1 MGFDPAKA
9 NAYLQ
14 QARQIEQTLSEHQ
27 ELFDE
32 GKFLDFQSVTTAL
45 ETEIQRAQQD
55 ARKLSIG
62 IVGAMKAGK
71 SSFLNACIFGGKDVL
86 PKAATPMTAALTRIR
101 YSETPQAT
109 VHFYERKD
117 WEKIEDNAQKYE
129 EQLNTKYSNY
139 CKIYDRSHADS
150 TEGVCSKQVFERT
163 LFQQDVSEVLKSAKE
178 LTQMVGSNSAIL
190 EHLGDA
196 DVLDGDIMAKL
207 QDYVGAHGRFTPI
220 VNYVELEVNLPELED
235 LEIVDTPGL
244 NDPIVSRSYAT
255 RQFLRACDVVVLL
268 SPCSQFMDAN
278 TVGLMANGLPD
289 NGVRKVI
296 VVGSK
301 LDSGL
306 LNEPN
311 GSFSVAY
318 KNALNSYKG
327 QFRNTMQQAMRNNP
341 RRAGIM
347 EKISES
353 DLLFVSSTCSSMA
366 RKQKQ
371 HQPLSPAEN
380 LVLQNLHSHFPDFD
394 ETLLS
399 SVGGINKV
407 LKTLEAVRQ
416 QKAEII
422 HGRNNTLL
430 ETAQINHLRAL
441 DKIQQELSSSRT
453 TLKNSTSEQLLQRT
467 EAIQQVMES
476 SRGKLMYI
484 FDGAAIGC
492 KNKVN
497 QLLPQL
503 TLEQQNHQRL
513 DVQTS
518 SEEHHGV
525 EGTGLFGLI
534 KEHYSYTVTN
544 NRVDVSEV
552 VTNLE
557 HHASTCQNTIN
568 QEFQYVFNREQLSHR
583 IVEVVLDAF
592 RKSDME
598 FDEDDI
604 RLPLQ
609 NVLNEL
615 SSPEIRF
622 DYTTY
627 IDKVES
633 QFPSGYAE
641 NDDIHKL
648 KSLQTRLLNEIDQD
662 MGQQLTAALQMA
674 ANMLNKQA
682 VTFADRIQELL
693 CGELEKLQGQIQE
706 RETYLAAYQ
715 QFDKTIQQMK
725 KQLAQTDS
733 SH

>member
-32 GKFLDFQSVTTAL
+32 GKFLDFQSVTTTL

-55 ARKLSIG
+55 ARNLSIG

-71 SSFLNACIFGGKDVL
+71 SSFLNACIFGGRDVL

-207 QDYVGAHGRFTPI
+207 QDYVGARGRFTPI

-255 RQFLRACDVVVLL
+255 RQFLRACDVVILL

-306 LNEPN
+306 LNEPK
-311 GSFSVAY
+311 GSFAVASQH
-318 KNALNSYKG
+318 ALNSYKG

-380 LVLQNLHSHFPDFD
+380 LVLQNLHSNFPDFD

-399 SVGGINKV
+399 SIGGINKV

-422 HGRNNTLL
+422 HGKNNTLL

-467 EAIQQVMES
+467 KAIQQVMES

>member
-14 QARQIEQTLSEHQ
+14 QARQMEQTLSEHQ

-32 GKFLDFQSVTTAL
+32 GKFLDFQSVTTTL

-207 QDYVGAHGRFTPI
+207 QDYVGARGRFTPI

-255 RQFLRACDVVVLL
+255 RQFLRACDVVILL

-306 LNEPN
+306 LNEPK
-311 GSFSVAY
+311 GSFAVASQH
-318 KNALNSYKG
+318 ALNSYKG

-380 LVLQNLHSHFPDFD
+380 LVLQNLHSNFPDFD

-399 SVGGINKV
+399 SIGGINKV

-422 HGRNNTLL
+422 HGKNNTLL

>member
-32 GKFLDFQSVTTAL
+32 GKFLDFQSVTTTL

-207 QDYVGAHGRFTPI
+207 QDYVGARGRFTPI

-255 RQFLRACDVVVLL
+255 RQFLRACDVVILL

-306 LNEPN
+306 LNEPK
-311 GSFSVAY
+311 GSFAVASQH
-318 KNALNSYKG
+318 ALNSYKG

-341 RRAGIM
+341 RRAGIL

-380 LVLQNLHSHFPDFD
+380 LVLQNLHSNFPDFD

-399 SVGGINKV
+399 SIGGISKV

-422 HGRNNTLL
+422 HGKNNTLL

-467 EAIQQVMES
+467 KAIQQVMES

-583 IVEVVLDAF
+583 IVEVVLNAF

>member
-32 GKFLDFQSVTTAL
+32 GKFLDFQSVTTTL

-71 SSFLNACIFGGKDVL
+71 SSFLNACIFGGRDVL

-207 QDYVGAHGRFTPI
+207 QDYVGARGRFTPI

-255 RQFLRACDVVVLL
+255 RQFLRACDVVILL

-306 LNEPN
+306 LNEPK
-311 GSFSVAY
+311 GSFAVASQH
-318 KNALNSYKG
+318 ALNSYKG

-380 LVLQNLHSHFPDFD
+380 LVLQNLHSNFPDFD

-399 SVGGINKV
+399 SIGGISKV

-422 HGRNNTLL
+422 HGKNNTLL

-467 EAIQQVMES
+467 KAIQQVMES

-609 NVLNEL
+609 KVLNEL

>member
-32 GKFLDFQSVTTAL
+32 GKFLDFQSVTTTL

-71 SSFLNACIFGGKDVL
+71 SSFLNACIFGGRDVL

-255 RQFLRACDVVVLL
+255 RQFLRACDVVILL

-306 LNEPN
+306 LNEPK
-311 GSFSVAY
+311 GSFAVASQH
-318 KNALNSYKG
+318 ALNSYKG

-380 LVLQNLHSHFPDFD
+380 LVLQNLHSNFPDFD

-399 SVGGINKV
+399 SIGGINKV

-422 HGRNNTLL
+422 HGKNNTLL

-467 EAIQQVMES
+467 KAIQQVMES

-662 MGQQLTAALQMA
+662 MGQQLTAALQGA

>member
-32 GKFLDFQSVTTAL
+32 GKFLDFQSVTTTL

-150 TEGVCSKQVFERT
+150 TEGVCSKQMFERT
-163 LFQQDVSEVLKSAKE
+163 LFQQDVPEVLKSAKE
-178 LTQMVGSNSAIL
+178 LTLMVGSNSAIL

-207 QDYVGAHGRFTPI
+207 QDYVGARGRFTPI

-255 RQFLRACDVVVLL
+255 RQFLRACDVVILL

-306 LNEPN
+306 LNEPK
-311 GSFSVAY
+311 GSFAVASQH
-318 KNALNSYKG
+318 ALNSYKG

-380 LVLQNLHSHFPDFD
+380 LVLQNLHNNFPDFD

-399 SVGGINKV
+399 SIGGINKV

>member
-32 GKFLDFQSVTTAL
+32 GKFLDFQSVTTTL

-71 SSFLNACIFGGKDVL
+71 SSFLNACIFGGRDVL

-207 QDYVGAHGRFTPI
+207 QDYVGARGRFTPI

-255 RQFLRACDVVVLL
+255 RQFLRACDVVILL

-306 LNEPN
+306 LNEPK
-311 GSFSVAY
+311 GSFAVASQH
-318 KNALNSYKG
+318 ALNSYKG

-380 LVLQNLHSHFPDFD
+380 LVLQNLHSNFPDFD

-399 SVGGINKV
+399 SIGGINKV
-407 LKTLEAVRQ
+407 LKMLEAVRQ

-422 HGRNNTLL
+422 HGKNNTLL

-467 EAIQQVMES
+467 KAIQQVMES

-633 QFPSGYAE
+633 QFPAGYAE

>member
-32 GKFLDFQSVTTAL
+32 GKFLDFQSVTTTL

-207 QDYVGAHGRFTPI
+207 QDYVGARGRFTPI

-255 RQFLRACDVVVLL
+255 RQFLRACDVVILL

-306 LNEPN
+306 LNEPK
-311 GSFSVAY
+311 GSFAVASQH
-318 KNALNSYKG
+318 ALNSYKG

-380 LVLQNLHSHFPDFD
+380 LVLQNLHSNFPDFD

-399 SVGGINKV
+399 SIGGINKV

-422 HGRNNTLL
+422 HGKYNTLL

>member
-32 GKFLDFQSVTTAL
+32 GKFLDFQSVTTTL

-255 RQFLRACDVVVLL
+255 RQFLRACDVVILL

-306 LNEPN
+306 LNEPK
-311 GSFSVAY
+311 GSFAVASQH
-318 KNALNSYKG
+318 ALNSYKG

-380 LVLQNLHSHFPDFD
+380 LVLQNLHSNFPDFD

-399 SVGGINKV
+399 SIGGISKV

-422 HGRNNTLL
+422 HSKNNTLL

-467 EAIQQVMES
+467 KAIQQVMES

-662 MGQQLTAALQMA
+662 MGQQLTAALQGA

>member
-32 GKFLDFQSVTTAL
+32 GKFLDFQSVTTTL

-55 ARKLSIG
+55 ARKLNIG

-71 SSFLNACIFGGKDVL
+71 SSFLNACIFGGRDVL

-207 QDYVGAHGRFTPI
+207 QDYVGARGRFTPI

-255 RQFLRACDVVVLL
+255 RQFLRACDVVILL

-306 LNEPN
+306 LNEPK
-311 GSFSVAY
+311 GSFAVASQH
-318 KNALNSYKG
+318 ALNSYKG

-380 LVLQNLHSHFPDFD
+380 LVLQNLHSNFPDFD

-399 SVGGINKV
+399 SIGGINKV

-633 QFPSGYAE
+633 QFPAGYAE

-662 MGQQLTAALQMA
+662 MGQQLTAALQGA

>member
-32 GKFLDFQSVTTAL
+32 GKFLDFQSVTTTL

-207 QDYVGAHGRFTPI
+207 QDYVGARGRFTPI

-255 RQFLRACDVVVLL
+255 RQFLRACDVVILL

-306 LNEPN
+306 LNEPK
-311 GSFSVAY
+311 GSFAVASQH
-318 KNALNSYKG
+318 ALNSYKG

-380 LVLQNLHSHFPDFD
+380 LVLQNLHSNFPDFD

-399 SVGGINKV
+399 SIGGINKV

-422 HGRNNTLL
+422 HGKNNTLL

-467 EAIQQVMES
+467 KAIQQVMES

-604 RLPLQ
+604 LLPLQ

-633 QFPSGYAE
+633 QFPAGYAE

-648 KSLQTRLLNEIDQD
+648 KSLQTRLLNEIDQV
-662 MGQQLTAALQMA
+662 MGQQLTAALQGA

-715 QFDKTIQQMK
+715 QFDKTVQQMK

-733 SH
+733 FH

>member
-32 GKFLDFQSVTTAL
+32 GKFLDFQSVTTTL

-207 QDYVGAHGRFTPI
+207 QDYVGARGRFTPI

-255 RQFLRACDVVVLL
+255 RQFLRACDVVILL

-306 LNEPN
+306 LNEPK
-311 GSFSVAY
+311 GSFAVASQH
-318 KNALNSYKG
+318 ALNSYKG

-371 HQPLSPAEN
+371 HQPLSPAED
-380 LVLQNLHSHFPDFD
+380 LVLQNLHSNFPDFD

-399 SVGGINKV
+399 SIGGINKV
-407 LKTLEAVRQ
+407 LKMLEAVRQ

-422 HGRNNTLL
+422 HGKNNTLL

-467 EAIQQVMES
+467 KAIQQVMES

>member
-32 GKFLDFQSVTTAL
+32 GKFLDFQSVTTTL

-207 QDYVGAHGRFTPI
+207 QDYVGARGRFTPI

-255 RQFLRACDVVVLL
+255 RQFLRACDVVILL

-306 LNEPN
+306 LNEPK
-311 GSFSVAY
+311 GSFAVASQH
-318 KNALNSYKG
+318 ALNSYKG

-341 RRAGIM
+341 RRAGIL

-380 LVLQNLHSHFPDFD
+380 LVLQNLHSNFPDFD

-399 SVGGINKV
+399 SIGGISKV

-422 HGRNNTLL
+422 HGKNNTLL

-467 EAIQQVMES
+467 KAIQQVMES

>member
-32 GKFLDFQSVTTAL
+32 GKFLDFQSVTTTL

-71 SSFLNACIFGGKDVL
+71 SSFLNACIFGGRDVL

-207 QDYVGAHGRFTPI
+207 QDYVGARGRFTPI

-255 RQFLRACDVVVLL
+255 RQFLRACDVVILL

-306 LNEPN
+306 LNEPK
-311 GSFSVAY
+311 GSFAVASQH
-318 KNALNSYKG
+318 ALNSYKG

-341 RRAGIM
+341 RRAGIL

-380 LVLQNLHSHFPDFD
+380 LVLQNLHSNFPDFD

-399 SVGGINKV
+399 SIGGINKV

-422 HGRNNTLL
+422 HGKNNTLL

>member
-32 GKFLDFQSVTTAL
+32 GKFLDFQSVTTTL

-71 SSFLNACIFGGKDVL
+71 SSFLNACIFGGRDVL

-109 VHFYERKD
+109 VHFYEQKD

-207 QDYVGAHGRFTPI
+207 QDYVGARGRFTPI

-255 RQFLRACDVVVLL
+255 RQFLRACDVVILL

-306 LNEPN
+306 LNEPK
-311 GSFSVAY
+311 GSFAVASQH
-318 KNALNSYKG
+318 ALNSYKG

-341 RRAGIM
+341 RRAGIL

-380 LVLQNLHSHFPDFD
+380 LVLQNLHSNFPDFD

-399 SVGGINKV
+399 SIGGINKV

-422 HGRNNTLL
+422 HGKNNTLL

-467 EAIQQVMES
+467 KAIQQVMES

-484 FDGAAIGC
+484 YDGAAIGC

-682 VTFADRIQELL
+682 VTFADQIQELL

>member
-32 GKFLDFQSVTTAL
+32 GKFLDFQSVTTTL

-207 QDYVGAHGRFTPI
+207 QDYVGARGRFTPI

-255 RQFLRACDVVVLL
+255 RQFLRACDVVILL

-306 LNEPN
+306 LNEPK
-311 GSFSVAY
+311 GSFAVASQH
-318 KNALNSYKG
+318 ALNSYKG

-380 LVLQNLHSHFPDFD
+380 LVLQNLHSNFPDFD

-399 SVGGINKV
+399 SIGGISKV

-422 HGRNNTLL
+422 HGKNNTLL

-467 EAIQQVMES
+467 KAIQQVMES

-627 IDKVES
+627 IDQVES
-633 QFPSGYAE
+633 QFPAGYAE

-648 KSLQTRLLNEIDQD
+648 KALQTRLLNEIDQV
-662 MGQQLTAALQMA
+662 MGQQLTAALQGA

-715 QFDKTIQQMK
+715 QFDKTVQQMK

-733 SH
+733 FH

>member
-32 GKFLDFQSVTTAL
+32 GKFLDFQSVTTTL

-207 QDYVGAHGRFTPI
+207 QDYVGARGRFTPI

-255 RQFLRACDVVVLL
+255 RQFLRACDVVILL

-306 LNEPN
+306 LNEPK
-311 GSFSVAY
+311 GSFAVASQH
-318 KNALNSYKG
+318 ALNSYKG

-341 RRAGIM
+341 CRAGIM

-380 LVLQNLHSHFPDFD
+380 LVLQNLHSNFPDFD

-399 SVGGINKV
+399 SIGGISKV

-422 HGRNNTLL
+422 HGKNNTLL

-467 EAIQQVMES
+467 KAIQQVMES

>member
-32 GKFLDFQSVTTAL
+32 GKFLDFQSVTTTL

-207 QDYVGAHGRFTPI
+207 QDYVGARGRFTPI

-255 RQFLRACDVVVLL
+255 RQFLRACDVVILL

-278 TVGLMANGLPD
+278 TVGLMANGLPA

-306 LNEPN
+306 LNEPK
-311 GSFSVAY
+311 GSFAVASQH
-318 KNALNSYKG
+318 ALNSYKG

-380 LVLQNLHSHFPDFD
+380 LVLQNLHSNFPDFD

-399 SVGGINKV
+399 SIGGINKV

-422 HGRNNTLL
+422 HGKNNTLL

-467 EAIQQVMES
+467 KAIQQVMES

>member
-32 GKFLDFQSVTTAL
+32 GKFLDFQSVTTTL

-71 SSFLNACIFGGKDVL
+71 SSFLNACIFGGRDVL

-207 QDYVGAHGRFTPI
+207 QDYVGARGRFTPI

-255 RQFLRACDVVVLL
+255 RQFLRACDVVILL

-306 LNEPN
+306 LNEPK
-311 GSFSVAY
+311 GSFAVASQH
-318 KNALNSYKG
+318 ALNSYKG

-380 LVLQNLHSHFPDFD
+380 LVLQNLHSNFPDFD

-399 SVGGINKV
+399 SIGGINKV

-422 HGRNNTLL
+422 HGKNNTLL

-467 EAIQQVMES
+467 KAIQQVMES

-557 HHASTCQNTIN
+557 HHASTCHTTIN

>member
-32 GKFLDFQSVTTAL
+32 GKFLDFQSVTTTL

-207 QDYVGAHGRFTPI
+207 QDYVGARGRFTPI

-255 RQFLRACDVVVLL
+255 RQFLRACDVVILL

-306 LNEPN
+306 LNEPK
-311 GSFSVAY
+311 GSFAVASQH
-318 KNALNSYKG
+318 ALNSYKG

-380 LVLQNLHSHFPDFD
+380 LVLQNLHSNFPDFD

-399 SVGGINKV
+399 SIGGISKV

-422 HGRNNTLL
+422 HGKNNTLL

-622 DYTTY
+622 DYTIY

>member
-32 GKFLDFQSVTTAL
+32 GKFLDFQSVTTTL

-207 QDYVGAHGRFTPI
+207 QDYVGARGRFTPI

-255 RQFLRACDVVVLL
+255 RQFLRACDVVILL

-306 LNEPN
+306 LNEPK
-311 GSFSVAY
+311 GSFAVASQH
-318 KNALNSYKG
+318 ALNSYKG

-399 SVGGINKV
+399 SIGGINKV

-422 HGRNNTLL
+422 HGKNNTLL

-467 EAIQQVMES
+467 KAIQQVMES

>member
-32 GKFLDFQSVTTAL
+32 GKFLDFQSVTTTL

-71 SSFLNACIFGGKDVL
+71 SSFLNACIFGGRDVL

-109 VHFYERKD
+109 VHFYEQKD

-207 QDYVGAHGRFTPI
+207 QDYVGARGRFTPI

-255 RQFLRACDVVVLL
+255 RQFLRACDVVILL

-306 LNEPN
+306 LNEPK
-311 GSFSVAY
+311 GSFAVASQH
-318 KNALNSYKG
+318 ALNSYKG

-341 RRAGIM
+341 RRAGIL

-380 LVLQNLHSHFPDFD
+380 LVLQNLHSNFPDFD

-399 SVGGINKV
+399 SIGGINKV

-422 HGRNNTLL
+422 HGKNNTLL

-467 EAIQQVMES
+467 KAIQQVMES

>member
-32 GKFLDFQSVTTAL
+32 GKFLDFQSVTTTL

-207 QDYVGAHGRFTPI
+207 QDYVGARGRFTPI

-255 RQFLRACDVVVLL
+255 RQFLRACDVVILL

-306 LNEPN
+306 LNEPK
-311 GSFSVAY
+311 GSFAVASQH
-318 KNALNSYKG
+318 ALNSYKG

-380 LVLQNLHSHFPDFD
+380 LVLQNLHSNFPDFD

-399 SVGGINKV
+399 SIGGINKV
-407 LKTLEAVRQ
+407 LKMLEAVRQ

-422 HGRNNTLL
+422 HGKNNTLL

-467 EAIQQVMES
+467 KAIQQVMEF

>member
-1 MGFDPAKA
+1 M
-9 NAYLQ
+9 
-14 QARQIEQTLSEHQ
+14 
-27 ELFDE
+27 
-32 GKFLDFQSVTTAL
+32 
-45 ETEIQRAQQD
+45 
-55 ARKLSIG
+55 
-62 IVGAMKAGK
+62 
-71 SSFLNACIFGGKDVL
+71 
-86 PKAATPMTAALTRIR
+86 
-101 YSETPQAT
+101 
-109 VHFYERKD
+109 HFYERKD

-207 QDYVGAHGRFTPI
+207 QDYVGARGRFTPI

-255 RQFLRACDVVVLL
+255 RQFLRACDVVILL

-306 LNEPN
+306 LNEPK
-311 GSFSVAY
+311 GSFAVASQH
-318 KNALNSYKG
+318 ALNSYKG
-327 QFRNTMQQAMRNNP
+327 QFSRTIRQAMRNNS
-341 RRAGIM
+341 RRAGIL

-380 LVLQNLHSHFPDFD
+380 LVLQNLHNNFPDFD

-399 SVGGINKV
+399 SIGGINKV

-467 EAIQQVMES
+467 KAIQQVMES

>member
-32 GKFLDFQSVTTAL
+32 GKFLDFQSVTTTL

-255 RQFLRACDVVVLL
+255 RQFLRACDVVILL

-306 LNEPN
+306 LNEPK
-311 GSFSVAY
+311 GSFAVASQH
-318 KNALNSYKG
+318 ALNSYKG

-380 LVLQNLHSHFPDFD
+380 LVLQNLHSNFPDFD

-399 SVGGINKV
+399 SIGGISKV

-422 HGRNNTLL
+422 HSKNNTLL

>member
-32 GKFLDFQSVTTAL
+32 GKFLDFQSVTTTL

-255 RQFLRACDVVVLL
+255 RQFLRACDVVILL

-306 LNEPN
+306 LNEPK
-311 GSFSVAY
+311 GSFAVASQH
-318 KNALNSYKG
+318 ALNSYKG

-380 LVLQNLHSHFPDFD
+380 LVLQNLHSNFPDFD

-399 SVGGINKV
+399 SIGGINKV

-422 HGRNNTLL
+422 HGKNNTLL

>member
-32 GKFLDFQSVTTAL
+32 GKFLDFQSVTTTL

-117 WEKIEDNAQKYE
+117 WDKIEDNAQKYE

-207 QDYVGAHGRFTPI
+207 QDYVGARGRFTPI

-255 RQFLRACDVVVLL
+255 RQFLRACDVVILL

-306 LNEPN
+306 LNEPK
-311 GSFSVAY
+311 GSFAVASQH
-318 KNALNSYKG
+318 ALNSYKG

-380 LVLQNLHSHFPDFD
+380 LVLQNLHSNFPDFD

-399 SVGGINKV
+399 SIGGISKV

-422 HGRNNTLL
+422 HGKNNTLL

>member
-32 GKFLDFQSVTTAL
+32 GKFLDFQSVTTTL

-55 ARKLSIG
+55 ARKLNIG

-71 SSFLNACIFGGKDVL
+71 SSFLNACIFGGRDVL

-207 QDYVGAHGRFTPI
+207 QDYVGARGRFTPI

-255 RQFLRACDVVVLL
+255 RQFLRACDVVILL

-306 LNEPN
+306 LNEPK
-311 GSFSVAY
+311 GSFAVASQH
-318 KNALNSYKG
+318 ALNSYKG

-380 LVLQNLHSHFPDFD
+380 LVLQNLHSNFPDFD

-399 SVGGINKV
+399 SIGGINKV

-633 QFPSGYAE
+633 QFPAGYAE

>member
-32 GKFLDFQSVTTAL
+32 GKFLDFQSVTTTL

-71 SSFLNACIFGGKDVL
+71 SSFLNACIFGGRDVL

-306 LNEPN
+306 LNEPK

-327 QFRNTMQQAMRNNP
+327 QFSRTIQQAMRNNS
-341 RRAGIM
+341 RRVGIL
-347 EKISES
+347 EKIGESE
-353 DLLFVSSTCSSMA
+353 LCFVSSTCFSMA

-380 LVLQNLHSHFPDFD
+380 LVLQNLHNNFPDFD

-399 SVGGINKV
+399 SIGGINKV

-525 EGTGLFGLI
+525 KGTGLFGLI
-534 KEHYSYTVTN
+534 KEHYSCTVTN
-544 NRVDVSEV
+544 KRVDVSEV

-557 HHASTCQNTIN
+557 HHASTCQDTIN

-604 RLPLQ
+604 LLPLQ

-648 KSLQTRLLNEIDQD
+648 NSLQTRLLNEIDQD

>member
-32 GKFLDFQSVTTAL
+32 GKFLDFQSVTTTL

-71 SSFLNACIFGGKDVL
+71 ASFLNACIFGGRDVL

-207 QDYVGAHGRFTPI
+207 QDYVGARGRFTPI

-255 RQFLRACDVVVLL
+255 RQFLRACDVVILL

-306 LNEPN
+306 LNEPK
-311 GSFSVAY
+311 GSFAVASQH
-318 KNALNSYKG
+318 ALNSYKG

-380 LVLQNLHSHFPDFD
+380 LVLQNLHSNFPDFD

-399 SVGGINKV
+399 SIGGINKV

-422 HGRNNTLL
+422 HGKNNTLL

-467 EAIQQVMES
+467 KAIQQVMES

>member
-32 GKFLDFQSVTTAL
+32 GKFLDFQSVTTTL

-207 QDYVGAHGRFTPI
+207 QDYVGARGRFTPI

-255 RQFLRACDVVVLL
+255 RQFLRACDVVILL

-306 LNEPN
+306 LNEPK
-311 GSFSVAY
+311 GSFAVASQH
-318 KNALNSYKG
+318 ALNSYKG

-341 RRAGIM
+341 RRAGIL

-380 LVLQNLHSHFPDFD
+380 LVLQNLHSNFPDFD

-399 SVGGINKV
+399 SIGGINKV

-422 HGRNNTLL
+422 HGKNNTLL

-467 EAIQQVMES
+467 KAIQQVMES

>member
-32 GKFLDFQSVTTAL
+32 GKFLDFQSVTTTL

-163 LFQQDVSEVLKSAKE
+163 LFQQDVPEVLKSAKE
-178 LTQMVGSNSAIL
+178 LTLMVGSNSAIL

-207 QDYVGAHGRFTPI
+207 QDYVGARGRFTPI

-255 RQFLRACDVVVLL
+255 RQFLRACDVVILL

-306 LNEPN
+306 LNEPK
-311 GSFSVAY
+311 GSFAVASQH
-318 KNALNSYKG
+318 ALNSYKG

-380 LVLQNLHSHFPDFD
+380 LVLQNLHSNFPDFD

-399 SVGGINKV
+399 SIGGINKV

-422 HGRNNTLL
+422 HGKNNTLL

-467 EAIQQVMES
+467 KAIQQVMES

>member
-32 GKFLDFQSVTTAL
+32 GKFLDFQSVTTTL

-207 QDYVGAHGRFTPI
+207 QDYVGARGRFTPI

-255 RQFLRACDVVVLL
+255 RQFLRACDVVILL

-306 LNEPN
+306 LNEPK
-311 GSFSVAY
+311 GSFAVASQH
-318 KNALNSYKG
+318 ALNSYKG

-380 LVLQNLHSHFPDFD
+380 LVLQNLHSNFPDFD

-399 SVGGINKV
+399 SIGGISKV

-422 HGRNNTLL
+422 HGKNNTLL

>member
-32 GKFLDFQSVTTAL
+32 GKFLDFQSVTTTL

-255 RQFLRACDVVVLL
+255 RQFLRACDVVILL

-306 LNEPN
+306 LNEPK
-311 GSFSVAY
+311 GSFAVASQH
-318 KNALNSYKG
+318 ALNSYKG

-380 LVLQNLHSHFPDFD
+380 LVLQNLHSNFPDFD

-399 SVGGINKV
+399 SIGGISKV

-422 HGRNNTLL
+422 HGKNNTLL

-662 MGQQLTAALQMA
+662 MGQQLTAALQGA

>member
-32 GKFLDFQSVTTAL
+32 GKFLDFQSVTTTL

-255 RQFLRACDVVVLL
+255 RQFLRACDVVILL

-306 LNEPN
+306 LNEPK
-311 GSFSVAY
+311 GSFAVASQH
-318 KNALNSYKG
+318 ALNSYKG

-380 LVLQNLHSHFPDFD
+380 LVLQNLHSNFPDFD

-399 SVGGINKV
+399 SIGGISKV

-422 HGRNNTLL
+422 HGKNNTLL

>member
-32 GKFLDFQSVTTAL
+32 GKFLDFQSVTTTL

-207 QDYVGAHGRFTPI
+207 QDYVGARGRFTPI

-255 RQFLRACDVVVLL
+255 RQFLRACDVVILL

-278 TVGLMANGLPD
+278 TIGLMANGLPD

-306 LNEPN
+306 LNEPK
-311 GSFSVAY
+311 GSFAVASQH
-318 KNALNSYKG
+318 ALNSYKG

-341 RRAGIM
+341 RRAGIL

-380 LVLQNLHSHFPDFD
+380 LVLQNLHSNFPDFD

-399 SVGGINKV
+399 SIGGINKV

-422 HGRNNTLL
+422 HGKNNTLL

>member
-32 GKFLDFQSVTTAL
+32 GKFLDFQSVTTTL

-207 QDYVGAHGRFTPI
+207 QDYVGARGRFTPI

-255 RQFLRACDVVVLL
+255 RQFLRACDVVILL

-306 LNEPN
+306 LNEPK
-311 GSFSVAY
+311 GSFAVASQH
-318 KNALNSYKG
+318 ALNSYKG

-380 LVLQNLHSHFPDFD
+380 LVLQNLHSNFPDFD

-399 SVGGINKV
+399 SIGGINKV

-422 HGRNNTLL
+422 HGKNNTLL

-467 EAIQQVMES
+467 KAIQQVMES

-662 MGQQLTAALQMA
+662 MGQQLTAALQGA

>member
-32 GKFLDFQSVTTAL
+32 GKFLDFQSVTTTL

-71 SSFLNACIFGGKDVL
+71 SSFLNACIFGGRDVL

-109 VHFYERKD
+109 VHFYEQKD

-207 QDYVGAHGRFTPI
+207 QDYVGARGRFTPI

-255 RQFLRACDVVVLL
+255 RQFLRACDVVILL

-306 LNEPN
+306 LNEPK
-311 GSFSVAY
+311 GSFAVASQH
-318 KNALNSYKG
+318 ALNSYKG

-380 LVLQNLHSHFPDFD
+380 LVLQNLHSNFPDFD

-399 SVGGINKV
+399 SIGGINKV

-422 HGRNNTLL
+422 HGKNNTLL

>member
-32 GKFLDFQSVTTAL
+32 GKFLDFQSVTTTL

-207 QDYVGAHGRFTPI
+207 QDYVGARGRFTPI

-255 RQFLRACDVVVLL
+255 RQFLRACDVVILL

-306 LNEPN
+306 LNEPK
-311 GSFSVAY
+311 GSFAVASQH
-318 KNALNSYKG
+318 ALNSYKG

-341 RRAGIM
+341 RRAGIL

-380 LVLQNLHSHFPDFD
+380 LVLQNLHSNFPDFD

-399 SVGGINKV
+399 SIGGINKV

-422 HGRNNTLL
+422 HGKNNTLL

-467 EAIQQVMES
+467 KAIQQVMES

-633 QFPSGYAE
+633 QFPAGYAE

-648 KSLQTRLLNEIDQD
+648 KALQTRLLNEIDQD

-674 ANMLNKQA
+674 VNMLNKQA

>member
-32 GKFLDFQSVTTAL
+32 GKFLDFQSVTTTL

-207 QDYVGAHGRFTPI
+207 QDYVGARGRFTPI

-255 RQFLRACDVVVLL
+255 RQFLRACDVVILL

-306 LNEPN
+306 LNEPK
-311 GSFSVAY
+311 GSFAVASQH
-318 KNALNSYKG
+318 ALNSYKG

-380 LVLQNLHSHFPDFD
+380 LVLQNLHSNFPDFD

-399 SVGGINKV
+399 SIGGINKV
-407 LKTLEAVRQ
+407 LKMLEAVRQ

-422 HGRNNTLL
+422 HGKNNTLL

-467 EAIQQVMES
+467 KAIQQIMES

-557 HHASTCQNTIN
+557 HHASTCQTTIN